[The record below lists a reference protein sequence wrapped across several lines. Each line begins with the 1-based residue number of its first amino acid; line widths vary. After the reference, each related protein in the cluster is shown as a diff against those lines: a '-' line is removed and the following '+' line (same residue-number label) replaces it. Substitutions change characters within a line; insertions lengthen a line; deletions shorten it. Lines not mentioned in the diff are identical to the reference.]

1 MQTARAATPI
11 RVTDP
16 TTHVADL
23 VTGAPSRAAV
33 FEQLGIEYCCGG
45 RVPLADAC
53 AEKGLAID
61 DVVALLDASTDAAPV
76 EIDLSSAG
84 IEELIANVVDVH
96 HALLRTELPRAAA
109 LASKVARAHGG
120 SDARLVEAR
129 GEVDR
134 LVAELAEH
142 LESEEVDVFPVCVRL
157 ATGETVDQAELGQ
170 LLEDLEDEHG
180 QVAERL
186 VRLRDLL
193 DDFVPP
199 PGACTSYRAYLDTLE
214 RVEADIHV
222 HVHKENHVLFG
233 RVRDSIPA

>member
-1 MQTARAATPI
+1 MQNAPTATPI

-16 TTHVADL
+16 ATHVADL
-23 VTGAPSRAAV
+23 VTEAPSRAAV

-45 RVPLADAC
+45 RVPLIDAC
-53 AEKGLAID
+53 ADKGLAID
-61 DVVALLDASTDAAPV
+61 EVVAMLDASTDAAPI
-76 EIDLSSAG
+76 EIDLSSVG
-84 IEELIANVVDVH
+84 IEELIANIVDVH
-96 HALLRTELPRAAA
+96 HARLRTELPRVAA
-109 LASKVARAHGG
+109 LAGKVARAHGG

-129 GEVDR
+129 DEVDR

-157 ATGETVDQAELGQ
+157 ASGATVDPTELRQ
-170 LLEDLEDEHG
+170 LLETLEDEHDH
-180 QVAERL
+180 VA
-186 VRLRDLL
+186 VRLARLRELL

-214 RVEADIHV
+214 RIESDIHL

-233 RVRDSIPA
+233 RVRDAIPA